1 MSVTGKQIAETTL
14 EAYRRECGYIWGTS
28 GETWTQEKQDALT
41 RKYNSDPNRYADYKG
56 SVQYGKKWIGHKV
69 YDCSGLTMRAAKD
82 HGISYHHGSNSMWN
96 YDSAYKGE
104 LVKGMS
110 LPVGAYVYTGTS
122 DKKPHIGTYT
132 GDGLVTEA
140 AGSNAGV
147 IQTKLHGGKWKY
159 WSLGKG
165 IEYDFIPGKG
175 TEPVIVT
182 PTQPAQQTEKR
193 PTLRKGN
200 KNIYV
205 KQVQEKLLALGYS
218 LGICGVDG
226 DFGNATEAAVKKF
239 QKDHGLTVDGVVGA
253 KTYAALDAAQPG
265 EKQEEKKYTVTARHL
280 NKAQAEEVIK
290 KYGGE
295 MTEE

>member
-1 MSVTGKQIAETTL
+1 MSVTGRQIAETTL
-14 EAYRRECGYIWGTS
+14 EAYRCNGGYIWGQM
-28 GETWTQEKQDALT
+28 GDTWTQAKQDALT
-41 RKYNSDPNRYADYKG
+41 KKYNGDPEKYADYKY
-56 SVQYGKKWIGHKV
+56 SVQYGKKWIGHRV
-69 YDCSGLTMRAAKD
+69 WDCSGLTRWAAKQ

-96 YDSAYKGE
+96 YDSAHRGD
-104 LVKGMS
+104 LTKGMD
-110 LPVGAYVYTGTS
+110 LPEGAYVYTGTK

-159 WSLGKG
+159 WSLGKV
-165 IEYDFIPGKG
+165 ITYDFIPGKG
-175 TEPVIVT
+175 TEPVAT
-182 PTQPAQQTEKR
+182 TQTQQTTEKR

-205 KQVQEKLLALGYS
+205 KQVQEKLLALGYN

-226 DFGNATEAAVKKF
+226 DFGNATEAAVKQF
-239 QKDHGLTVDGVVGA
+239 QKDHGLVVDGVVGA
-253 KTYAALDAAQPG
+253 KTYAALDAAKKPA
-265 EKQEEKKYTVTARHL
+265 EKLKTYTAKIKNLDRKT
-280 NKAQAEEVIK
+280 AEELIS

-295 MTEE
+295 MIEE

>member
-1 MSVTGKQIAETTL
+1 MSVTGRQIAETTL
-14 EAYRRECGYIWGTS
+14 EAHKCNGGYIWGQM
-28 GETWTQEKQDALT
+28 GDTWTQAKQDALT
-41 RKYNSDPNRYADYKG
+41 KKYNGDPEKYADYKY
-56 SVQYGKKWIGHKV
+56 SVQYGKKWIGHRV
-69 YDCSGLTMRAAKD
+69 WDCNGLTRWAAKQ

-96 YDSAYKGE
+96 YDSAHRGE
-104 LVKGMS
+104 LIKGMD
-110 LPVGAYVYTGTS
+110 LPEGAYVYTGTK

-140 AGSNAGV
+140 AGSNSGV

-165 IEYDFIPGKG
+165 IEYDFIPGKE
-175 TEPVIVT
+175 TEPVAST
-182 PTQPAQQTEKR
+182 PTTEKR

-205 KQVQEKLLALGYS
+205 KQVQEKLLALGYN

-226 DFGNATEAAVKKF
+226 DFGNATEAAVKQF
-239 QKDHGLTVDGVVGA
+239 QRDHGLVADGVVGA

-265 EKQEEKKYTVTARHL
+265 ETPKTYRVTIEHL
-280 NKAQAEEVIK
+280 DKAQAEELK
-290 KYGGE
+290 AKYKDAR
-295 MTEE
+295 MDEEGT